1 MIGPV
6 FSRGIICGKMI
17 DIKTVFGGCMKITFI
32 VPHFPPHVGGGEQ
45 LYLDVCKGLTSR
57 GHKVRVV
64 TSASGG
70 VLGQKKYEGID
81 VWYCN
86 WKLLFG
92 HPIVKTED
100 IKEHVKWCDV
110 VHTAIYSTALK
121 SINASKKMGKPCA
134 VTLHEVMG
142 DKWSLF
148 EPDPIKAAA
157 FRFYEGLILK
167 KAGNVHVVSESTKRD
182 YLKFCRKPGR
192 VFRIYNFLNLP
203 DDSLIQEVDTSFRSV
218 FSMKENER
226 GILYFGRPA
235 PNKGIFVLLEAI
247 GLIKENLK
255 GKDISFCLILS
266 KDPAKGRQRAE
277 ELIKSYGISDYVKV
291 KNSFPRNELLKI
303 LSGADLC
310 VIPSITEG
318 FGYSACES
326 CHYRRPVISSDGGS
340 LKEVVSG
347 KALFFQN
354 KNAKDLADKLL
365 EYIEHGTENFE
376 AIPDKIFKKE
386 KIIDEYI
393 KMYEQ
398 LLGSGKEA

>member
-1 MIGPV
+1 
-6 FSRGIICGKMI
+6 
-17 DIKTVFGGCMKITFI
+17 MKITFI

-45 LYLDVCKGLTSR
+45 LYLDVCKGLTAR

-70 VLGQKKYEGID
+70 VLGQRKYEGID

-121 SINASKKMGKPCA
+121 SINASKKMGKPCV

-157 FRFYEGLILK
+157 FRVYESMILK
-167 KAGNVHVVSESTKRD
+167 NAENVHVVSDATKRD
-182 YLKFCRKPGR
+182 YQKYCHKWGN

-203 DDSLIQEVDTSFRSV
+203 DDEIIAGVDTSFRTA
-218 FSMKENER
+218 FSLNENER

-247 GLIKENLK
+247 SLIKDYLK
-255 GKDISFCLILS
+255 GKDICFCFVLS
-266 KDPAKGRQRAE
+266 KDPVKGREKAE
-277 ELIKSYGISDYVKV
+277 NLIENYGISDYVKV
-291 KNSFPRNELLKI
+291 RNSFPRNELLKI
-303 LSGADLC
+303 LSEADLC

-326 CHYRRPVISSDGGS
+326 CYYKRPVISSDGGS

-347 KALFFQN
+347 KALFFRN
-354 KNAKDLADKLL
+354 KDAKDLAEKIL
-365 EYIEHGTENFE
+365 EYIGNGTNNFE
-376 AIPDKIFKKE
+376 SIPKKVFDKE
-386 KIIDEYI
+386 AIIDEYLD
-393 KMYEQ
+393 MYKK
-398 LLGSGKEA
+398 LLT